1 MIELF
6 LESAAIQAALAGL
19 LGLLVG
25 SFLNVVSLRLPRLME
40 HEWRSQCAELEGRE
54 SPAEAPPGLVWDRS
68 RCPQCGHGIT
78 ALENIPL
85 FSYLALRGRCSACGT
100 RISAQYPVVEAMA
113 GILAAWVMLH
123 FGWGAAAVGGILFAW
138 VLLAGSVID
147 IREQLL
153 PDSLTLPLL
162 WAGLAFNLNGTFVP
176 LQEAVIGAMAGYLS
190 LWAIYQAFRLLT
202 GKEGMGYGDFKLLA
216 AIGAWLGW
224 QALPV
229 VILFSSLVGVVTGIG
244 MIVFLGR
251 DRQLPIPF
259 GPYLA
264 AAGFL
269 GMLYGE
275 AVLKAYLHFSG
286 LGG

>member
-6 LESAAIQAALAGL
+6 LESAALQAALAGL

-25 SFLNVVSLRLPRLME
+25 SFVNVVSLRLPRLME
-40 HEWRSQCAELEGRE
+40 HEWRSQCAELEGRQA
-54 SPAEAPPGLVWDRS
+54 PAEAPPGLVWDRS

-85 FSYLALRGRCSACGT
+85 LSYLALRGRCSTCGA

-113 GILAAWVMLH
+113 GILAAWVMLYY
-123 FGWGAAAVGGILFAW
+123 GWGAAAVGGIVFAW
-138 VLLAGSVID
+138 ILLAGSVID

-162 WAGLAFNLNGTFVP
+162 WAGLVFNLNGTFAP
-176 LQEAVIGAMAGYLS
+176 LPEAVVGAVAGYLA
-190 LWAIYQAFRLLT
+190 LWLVYHAFRLLT

-224 QALPV
+224 QVLPV
-229 VILFSSLVGVVTGIG
+229 VILFASLVGVATGIG

-275 AVLKAYLHFSG
+275 AVLNAYLRFSG